1 MTHAKREHPVGQKH
15 LYTALILSVF
25 LGILGVDRFY
35 LGYIGTGF
43 LKLVTLGG
51 LGVWWIIDIVLIA
64 TRVLRDSH
72 GRQLRFP

>member
-1 MTHAKREHPVGQKH
+1 MTHAKQEHPVGPKH
-15 LYTALILSVF
+15 LYAALILSVF

-35 LGYIGTGF
+35 LGYVGTGF

-51 LGVWWIIDIVLIA
+51 LGIWWIIDIVLIA
-64 TRVLRDSH
+64 TRALRDSH